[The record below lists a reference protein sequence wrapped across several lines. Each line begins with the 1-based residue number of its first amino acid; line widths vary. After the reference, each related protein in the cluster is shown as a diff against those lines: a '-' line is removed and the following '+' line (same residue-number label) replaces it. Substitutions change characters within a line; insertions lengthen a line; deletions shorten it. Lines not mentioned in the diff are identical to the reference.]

1 MKYHTSRL
9 WGQTRTT
16 GEPATAATSDNAAD
30 NDPLTLIPTTV
41 LPAGPARRALA
52 AMMCLGA
59 DTDECRV
66 YHPRNRERGWQTP
79 ENLRIWLAPPD
90 PAWDSRMTPA
100 EWLTAYAT
108 ATSGTA
114 GEEEVEFEELQA
126 RYQRLKS
133 FHSLH
138 SLTPLTPLTPLLWD
152 RVGADE
158 PNLVKQAGEP
168 TDDDHR
174 CYPARRPEEVATEI
188 ALEHAITVQWWLQR
202 LAG

>member
-1 MKYHTSRL
+1 MDHHMDQHNDQQR
-9 WGQTRTT
+9 GQPTT
-16 GEPATAATSDNAAD
+16 YVAPATAATATTTTDG
-30 NDPLTLIPTTV
+30 DPLTLVPTKV
-41 LPAGPARRALA
+41 LPDGPARRALA
-52 AMMCLGA
+52 AIVCLGA

-108 ATSGTA
+108 ATSGPA
-114 GEEEVEFEELQA
+114 GEEFEELQA
-126 RYQRLKS
+126 QYQRLN
-133 FHSLH
+133 SLH
-138 SLTPLTPLTPLLWD
+138 SLTPLMWD
-152 RVGADE
+152 RAGADE
-158 PNLVKQAGEP
+158 PNSVEQTEDP
-168 TDDDHR
+168 TNDDHR